1 MICMASV
8 GAYAASREAA
18 MFTLS
23 GEFAAFDMSKGLV
36 AVLVVTAI
44 VAANMGGYIPWP
56 RWPRR

>member
-1 MICMASV
+1 MASV